1 LNPSGTMAKCRRI
14 SLREDTMKAISLR
27 ACLVAL
33 FVGAGALVAVPTVVD
48 AQATKEKATPAAK
61 EKAPAAKEKKPRKE
75 RTAKSKEC
83 SAEADKRG
91 LKGKERRKFRRTCM
105 RG

>member
-1 LNPSGTMAKCRRI
+1 
-14 SLREDTMKAISLR
+14 MKAISLR
-27 ACLVAL
+27 ACVLAL
-33 FVGAGALVAVPTVVD
+33 FLGAGALVAVPTVVD
-48 AQATKEKATPAAK
+48 AQAKKETAPAAK
-61 EKAPAAKEKKPRKE
+61 ETAPATKEKKPRKE

-83 SAEADKRG
+83 SAEADKKG

>member
-1 LNPSGTMAKCRRI
+1 
-14 SLREDTMKAISLR
+14 MKAISLR

-48 AQATKEKATPAAK
+48 AQAKKEATPAT
-61 EKAPAAKEKKPRKE
+61 KEKKPAVKKE

>member
-1 LNPSGTMAKCRRI
+1 
-14 SLREDTMKAISLR
+14 MKAISLR
-27 ACLVAL
+27 ACLIAL
-33 FVGAGALVAVPTVVD
+33 FLGAGALVAVPTFVA
-48 AQATKEKATPAAK
+48 AQAKKEATPPAK
-61 EKAPAAKEKKPRKE
+61 EEKKPKKE

-83 SAEADKRG
+83 SAEADKKG